1 MAESPSWT
9 VERDTDSRVRVCFR
23 GRLDAETGRASA
35 ARCVEV
41 MGDASVH
48 LLLDLSEVEAYAPAT
63 RKAWQTAVWPRGGQ
77 ILSLTIVSR
86 SQLTQMGA
94 RLFATFLGVPYTIL
108 DRAP

>member
-1 MAESPSWT
+1 M
-9 VERDTDSRVRVCFR
+9 
-23 GRLDAETGRASA
+23 
-35 ARCVEV
+35 
-41 MGDASVH
+41 H

-63 RKAWQTAVWPRGGQ
+63 RKAWQTVVWPRRGQ

-108 DRAP
+108 DGAP